1 MDENYMEDLARAYN
15 EKLRGVKDPAA
26 AEAATMAEEQ
36 LAILETLNPMRKRL
50 LSYLRSLKN
59 ASFVRKRLLSY
70 LRSLKNASFAALSA
84 LAGTRR
90 IPSYRSLQPQGGF
103 NRLID
108 LEIELF
114 IALDTLRADSND
126 GEYDRLV
133 ALETRFSALLGNL
146 R

>member
-1 MDENYMEDLARAYN
+1 MNENYMEELARAYN

-26 AEAATMAEEQ
+26 LTAATVAEEQ
-36 LAILETLNPMRKRL
+36 LAILETLNP
-50 LSYLRSLKN
+50 
-59 ASFVRKRLLSY
+59 VRKRLLSY
-70 LRSLKNASFAALSA
+70 LRSLKHASFAALTA

-90 IPSYRSLQPQGGF
+90 IPSYRSLQPQGGS

>member
-1 MDENYMEDLARAYN
+1 MNENYMEDLARAYN
-15 EKLRGVKDPAA
+15 EKLRGAKDPAA
-26 AEAATMAEEQ
+26 ATAATVAEEQ

-59 ASFVRKRLLSY
+59 T
-70 LRSLKNASFAALSA
+70 SFAALSA

-90 IPSYRSLQPQGGF
+90 IPSYRSLQPQGGS

-114 IALDTLRADSND
+114 IALDTLRADSDNA
-126 GEYDRLV
+126 EYDKLLV
-133 ALETRFSALLGNL
+133 LETRFSALLGSL

>member
-1 MDENYMEDLARAYN
+1 MNENYMEELARAYN

-26 AEAATMAEEQ
+26 LTAATVAEEQ
-36 LAILETLNPMRKRL
+36 LAILETLNP
-50 LSYLRSLKN
+50 
-59 ASFVRKRLLSY
+59 VRKRLLSY
-70 LRSLKNASFAALSA
+70 LRSLKHASFAALTA

-90 IPSYRSLQPQGGF
+90 IPSYRSLQPQGGS

-114 IALDTLRADSND
+114 IALDTLRADSDNA
-126 GEYDRLV
+126 EYDKLLV
-133 ALETRFSALLGNL
+133 LETRFSALLGSL

>member
-1 MDENYMEDLARAYN
+1 MNENYMEDLARAYN

-26 AEAATMAEEQ
+26 ATAATVAEEQ

-59 ASFVRKRLLSY
+59 T
-70 LRSLKNASFAALSA
+70 SFAALSA

-114 IALDTLRADSND
+114 IALDTLRADSEEA
-126 GEYDRLV
+126 EYDKLI

>member
-1 MDENYMEDLARAYN
+1 MNENYMEDLARAYN

-26 AEAATMAEEQ
+26 LTAATVAEEQ
-36 LAILETLNPMRKRL
+36 LAILETLNP
-50 LSYLRSLKN
+50 
-59 ASFVRKRLLSY
+59 VRKRLLSY
-70 LRSLKNASFAALSA
+70 LRSLKHASFAALTA

-90 IPSYRSLQPQGGF
+90 IPSYRSLQPQGGL

-114 IALDTLRADSND
+114 IALDTLRADSDNA
-126 GEYDRLV
+126 EYDKLLV
-133 ALETRFSALLGNL
+133 LETRFSALLGSL

>member
-1 MDENYMEDLARAYN
+1 MNENYMEDLARAYN

-59 ASFVRKRLLSY
+59 ASF
-70 LRSLKNASFAALSA
+70 AALSA

-90 IPSYRSLQPQGGF
+90 IPSYRSLQPHGGF

>member
-1 MDENYMEDLARAYN
+1 MTENYMEDLARAYN
-15 EKLRGVKDPAA
+15 EKLKGAKDPAA
-26 AEAATMAEEQ
+26 ATAATVAEEQ

-59 ASFVRKRLLSY
+59 T
-70 LRSLKNASFAALSA
+70 SFAALSA

-114 IALDTLRADSND
+114 IALDTLRADSEEA
-126 GEYDRLV
+126 EYDKLI

>member
-1 MDENYMEDLARAYN
+1 MNENYMEELARAYN

-26 AEAATMAEEQ
+26 LTAATVAEEQ
-36 LAILETLNPMRKRL
+36 LAILETLNP
-50 LSYLRSLKN
+50 
-59 ASFVRKRLLSY
+59 VRKRLLSY
-70 LRSLKNASFAALSA
+70 LRSLKHASFAALTA

-90 IPSYRSLQPQGGF
+90 IPSYRSLQPQGGL

-114 IALDTLRADSND
+114 IALDTLRADSDNA
-126 GEYDRLV
+126 EYDKLL
-133 ALETRFSALLGNL
+133 ALETRFSALLGSL

>member
-1 MDENYMEDLARAYN
+1 MNENYMEDLARAYN

-26 AEAATMAEEQ
+26 ATAATVAEEQ
-36 LAILETLNPMRKRL
+36 LAILETLNP
-50 LSYLRSLKN
+50 
-59 ASFVRKRLLSY
+59 VRKRLLSY
-70 LRSLKNASFAALSA
+70 LRSLKNTTFAALSA

-114 IALDTLRADSND
+114 IALDTLRVDSEEA
-126 GEYDRLV
+126 EYDKLI

>member
-1 MDENYMEDLARAYN
+1 MNENYMEELARAYN

-26 AEAATMAEEQ
+26 LTAATVAEEQ
-36 LAILETLNPMRKRL
+36 LAILETLNP
-50 LSYLRSLKN
+50 
-59 ASFVRKRLLSY
+59 VRKRLLSY
-70 LRSLKNASFAALSA
+70 LRSLKHASFAALTA

-90 IPSYRSLQPQGGF
+90 IPSYRSLQPQGGL

-114 IALDTLRADSND
+114 IALDTLRADSDNA
-126 GEYDRLV
+126 EYDKLLV
-133 ALETRFSALLGNL
+133 LETRFSALLGSL

>member
-1 MDENYMEDLARAYN
+1 MNENYMEDLARAYN

-26 AEAATMAEEQ
+26 ATAATVAEEQ
-36 LAILETLNPMRKRL
+36 LAILETLNP
-50 LSYLRSLKN
+50 
-59 ASFVRKRLLSY
+59 VRKRLLSY
-70 LRSLKNASFAALSA
+70 LRSLKNTTFAALSA

-90 IPSYRSLQPQGGF
+90 IPSYRSLQPHGGF

-114 IALDTLRADSND
+114 IALDTLRADSD
-126 GEYDRLV
+126 EAEYDKLI

>member
-1 MDENYMEDLARAYN
+1 MNENYMEDLARAYN

-26 AEAATMAEEQ
+26 ATAATVAEEQ
-36 LAILETLNPMRKRL
+36 LAILETLNP
-50 LSYLRSLKN
+50 
-59 ASFVRKRLLSY
+59 VRKRLLSY
-70 LRSLKNASFAALSA
+70 LRSLKNTTFAALSA

-114 IALDTLRADSND
+114 IALDTLRADSEEA
-126 GEYDRLV
+126 EYDKLI

>member
-1 MDENYMEDLARAYN
+1 MNENYMEELARAYN

-26 AEAATMAEEQ
+26 LTAATVAEEQ
-36 LAILETLNPMRKRL
+36 LAILETLNP
-50 LSYLRSLKN
+50 
-59 ASFVRKRLLSY
+59 VRKRLLSY
-70 LRSLKNASFAALSA
+70 LRSLKHASFAALTA

-90 IPSYRSLQPQGGF
+90 IPSYRSLQPQGGS

-114 IALDTLRADSND
+114 IALDTLRADSDNA
-126 GEYDRLV
+126 EYDKLL
-133 ALETRFSALLGNL
+133 ALETRFSALLGSL

>member
-1 MDENYMEDLARAYN
+1 MNENYMEDLARAYN

-26 AEAATMAEEQ
+26 ATAATVAEEQ

-59 ASFVRKRLLSY
+59 T
-70 LRSLKNASFAALSA
+70 SFAALSA

-114 IALDTLRADSND
+114 IALDTLRADSNEA
-126 GEYDRLV
+126 EYDKLI

>member
-1 MDENYMEDLARAYN
+1 MNENYMEDLARAYN
-15 EKLRGVKDPAA
+15 EKLKGAKDPAA
-26 AEAATMAEEQ
+26 ATAATVAEEQ

-59 ASFVRKRLLSY
+59 T
-70 LRSLKNASFAALSA
+70 SFAALSA

-114 IALDTLRADSND
+114 IALDTLRADSDNA
-126 GEYDRLV
+126 EYDKLL
-133 ALETRFSALLGNL
+133 ALETRFSALLGSL

>member
-1 MDENYMEDLARAYN
+1 MNENYMEDLARAYN
-15 EKLRGVKDPAA
+15 EKLRGAKDPAA
-26 AEAATMAEEQ
+26 ATAATVAEEQ

-59 ASFVRKRLLSY
+59 T
-70 LRSLKNASFAALSA
+70 SFAALSA

-114 IALDTLRADSND
+114 IALDTLRVDSEEA
-126 GEYDRLV
+126 EYDKLI

>member
-1 MDENYMEDLARAYN
+1 MNENYMEDLARAYN
-15 EKLRGVKDPAA
+15 EKLKGAKDPAA
-26 AEAATMAEEQ
+26 ATAATVAEEQ

-50 LSYLRSLKN
+50 LSYLLSLKN
-59 ASFVRKRLLSY
+59 T
-70 LRSLKNASFAALSA
+70 SFAALSA

-114 IALDTLRADSND
+114 IALDTLRADSNEA
-126 GEYDRLV
+126 EYDKLI

>member
-1 MDENYMEDLARAYN
+1 MNENYMEDLARAYN
-15 EKLRGVKDPAA
+15 EKLKGAKDPAA
-26 AEAATMAEEQ
+26 ATAATVAEEQ

-59 ASFVRKRLLSY
+59 T
-70 LRSLKNASFAALSA
+70 SFAALSA

-114 IALDTLRADSND
+114 IALDTLRVDSEEA
-126 GEYDRLV
+126 EYDKLI

>member
-1 MDENYMEDLARAYN
+1 MNENYMEELARAYN

-26 AEAATMAEEQ
+26 LTAATVAEEQ
-36 LAILETLNPMRKRL
+36 LAILETLNP
-50 LSYLRSLKN
+50 
-59 ASFVRKRLLSY
+59 VRKRLLSY
-70 LRSLKNASFAALSA
+70 LRSLKHASFAALTA

>member
-15 EKLRGVKDPAA
+15 EKLKGAKDPAA
-26 AEAATMAEEQ
+26 ATAATVAEEQ

-59 ASFVRKRLLSY
+59 T
-70 LRSLKNASFAALSA
+70 SFAALSA

-114 IALDTLRADSND
+114 IALDTLRADSEEA
-126 GEYDRLV
+126 EYDKLI

>member
-1 MDENYMEDLARAYN
+1 MNENYMEELARAYN

-26 AEAATMAEEQ
+26 LTAATVAEEQ
-36 LAILETLNPMRKRL
+36 LAILETLNP
-50 LSYLRSLKN
+50 
-59 ASFVRKRLLSY
+59 VRKRLLSY
-70 LRSLKNASFAALSA
+70 LRSLKHASFTALTA

-90 IPSYRSLQPQGGF
+90 IPSYRSLQPQGGS

-114 IALDTLRADSND
+114 IALDTLRADSDNA
-126 GEYDRLV
+126 EYDKLLV
-133 ALETRFSALLGNL
+133 LETRFSALLGSL

>member
-1 MDENYMEDLARAYN
+1 MNENYMEDLARAYN
-15 EKLRGVKDPAA
+15 EKLKGAKDPAA
-26 AEAATMAEEQ
+26 ATAATVAEEQ

-59 ASFVRKRLLSY
+59 T
-70 LRSLKNASFAALSA
+70 SFAALSA

-90 IPSYRSLQPQGGF
+90 IPSYRSLQPQGGL

-114 IALDTLRADSND
+114 IALDTLRADSEEA
-126 GEYDRLV
+126 EYDKLI